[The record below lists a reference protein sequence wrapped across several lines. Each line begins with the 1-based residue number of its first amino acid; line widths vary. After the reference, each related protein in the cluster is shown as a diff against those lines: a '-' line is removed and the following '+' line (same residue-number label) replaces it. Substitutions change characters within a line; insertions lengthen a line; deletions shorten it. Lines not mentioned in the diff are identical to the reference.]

1 MKTVF
6 ISLFLAFL
14 TPGISNGQGETRAIK
29 NRAFTHGE
37 FIKYKVYY
45 GWIDAGFA
53 SIKIQDQPAE
63 MCGRS
68 TYRVVGVGESSR
80 TFDWFFK
87 VRDRYESYI
96 DKEMMAPLAFV
107 RRVDEGGYTIKQ
119 DYIFNPQKETV
130 FTGKKLVNTPAYVQD
145 LLSAYYFARTQDMRN
160 AKPGELISVPCF
172 VDDTLFTAK
181 IRFIGRET
189 ITTDLG
195 TFKCMVFRPVIQTGR
210 IFKHEED
217 MNVWITDDENKIPIR
232 AEAKILVGS
241 IKMDLIDYSG
251 LLNPIAKISR

>member
-6 ISLFLAFL
+6 ISLFFALLVPSLAHA
-14 TPGISNGQGETRAIK
+14 QGETRAIK

-251 LLNPIAKISR
+251 LLNPMAKISR

>member
-1 MKTVF
+1 MKTLFV
-6 ISLFLAFL
+6 SLVIAILAPFAAH
-14 TPGISNGQGETRAIK
+14 GQNDTRSIK

-68 TYRVVGVGESSR
+68 TYRVVGIGESSR

-119 DYIFNPQKETV
+119 DYIFNPEKETV

-251 LLNPIAKISR
+251 LLNPLAKISR

>member
-1 MKTVF
+1 MKK
-6 ISLFLAFL
+6 IALPLFLGL
-14 TPGISNGQGETRAIK
+14 ILPILGLCQDDTRK
-29 NRAFTHGE
+29 VNNHSFTHGE

-45 GWIDAGFA
+45 GWIDAGYA
-53 SIKIQDQPAE
+53 SIKIQDQPSE
-63 MCGRS
+63 ICGRS
-68 TYRVVGVGESSR
+68 TFRVVGVGESSR

-87 VRDRYESYI
+87 VRDRYETYI
-96 DKEMMAPLAFV
+96 DKDMIAPLAFI
-107 RRVDEGGYTIKQ
+107 RRVDEGGYSIKQ
-119 DYIFNPQKETV
+119 DYIFNPNKETV
-130 FTGKKLVNTPAYVQD
+130 FTGKKLVKTPAYVQD
-145 LLSAYYFARTQDMRN
+145 LLSAYYFARTQDMRH
-160 AKPGELISVPCF
+160 AKPGELITVPCF
-172 VDDTLFTAK
+172 VDDTLFSAK

-195 TFKCMVFRPVIQTGR
+195 TFKCMIFRPVIQTGR

-251 LLNPIAKISR
+251 LLNPISKVSP